1 MSKHEYGREQDESA
15 EFEQRAGDGT
25 VEHGQGDEP
34 TASENETGTSENE
47 TGVSA
52 SEAGASVSGA
62 GASGSEA
69 GASASR
75 AGADGSGAEG
85 SRVEKAGVEKAG
97 AAGPGE
103 SGVAGAEEPG
113 AAGPEEPE
121 AAGSG
126 VAEAKGAGAGS
137 PLDSLFGGDEGSDEL
152 ALRRMM
158 RSAVQE
164 IEPGDR
170 ALERLR
176 HAVPARRQRKRQAVV
191 GMAAAALF
199 IGTAI
204 PALVHV
210 TNSGGGSDDRP
221 SIAGNSEQTQGGSS
235 QGKGPGGGEKG
246 ESSGSGPSKSKDK
259 KDKKGKKD
267 GKGKGEASGGATGG
281 PDDPAGMES
290 AGSPACA
297 VDQLGNASGSAGVA
311 EADGKVYGT
320 FRVANVSGSTCTVSA
335 PGSVSTATTGAADP
349 AKVFVTDHVAG
360 DAATGLPDP
369 SQAVSSLVLQ
379 PGAAYEVKF
388 AWVPSEACPTDSG
401 EPSPDP
407 SPTDN
412 SGGTDG
418 GTPGGVEPQ
427 MVRED
432 GGVLDGGVT
441 VSLTAPQG
449 SPAAGATIANACAG
463 TVYRT
468 GMLSAS

>member
-1 MSKHEYGREQDESA
+1 MSKHEYGREHDESA
-15 EFEQRAGDGT
+15 EFEQHAGDGT
-25 VEHGQGDEP
+25 VKHGQGDEP
-34 TASENETGTSENE
+34 AAAERDE
-47 TGVSA
+47 SA
-52 SEAGASVSGA
+52 AAEREGGEAPGSV
-62 GASGSEA
+62 
-69 GASASR
+69 
-75 AGADGSGAEG
+75 
-85 SRVEKAGVEKAG
+85 
-97 AAGPGE
+97 
-103 SGVAGAEEPG
+103 
-113 AAGPEEPE
+113 
-121 AAGSG
+121 
-126 VAEAKGAGAGS
+126 
-137 PLDSLFGGDEGSDEL
+137 FGGEDGSDEL

-176 HAVPARRQRKRQAVV
+176 FAVPARRQRKRQAVV

-235 QGKGPGGGEKG
+235 QGGKGPDGGEKG
-246 ESSGSGPSKSKDK
+246 KGSDSGPSKSKDK
-259 KDKKGKKD
+259 KDKKDKKD
-267 GKGKGEASGGATGG
+267 GKGKGAGSGGATGG
-281 PDDPAGMES
+281 PDPAGTES
-290 AGSPACA
+290 ADSPACA
-297 VDQLGNASGSAGVA
+297 VDQLGNASGSAGA
-311 EADGKVYGT
+311 PEADGKVYGS
-320 FRVANVSGSTCTVSA
+320 FRIANVSGSSCTVSA

-349 AKVFVTDHVAG
+349 AKIVVTDHVAG

-369 SQAVSSLVLQ
+369 AQALSSLVLQ

-407 SPTDN
+407 TPTED
-412 SGGTDG
+412 GGGADG
-418 GTPGGVEPQ
+418 GTSGGVEPQ
-427 MVRED
+427 MTRED
-432 GGVLDGGVT
+432 GGALDGGVT
-441 VSLTAPQG
+441 VSLTAAEG

>member
-1 MSKHEYGREQDESA
+1 MSEHEYGREQDESA

-25 VEHGQGDEP
+25 VKHGQGDEP
-34 TASENETGTSENE
+34 TASEG
-47 TGVSA
+47 G
-52 SEAGASVSGA
+52 SG
-62 GASGSEA
+62 SGSEA
-69 GASASR
+69 GAGGEAGVESGAESGVE
-75 AGADGSGAEG
+75 AGADAGADAESGAG
-85 SRVEKAGVEKAG
+85 VVSGLKGDSTAGASSGGAADG
-97 AAGPGE
+97 AAGP
-103 SGVAGAEEPG
+103 
-113 AAGPEEPE
+113 
-121 AAGSG
+121 
-126 VAEAKGAGAGS
+126 
-137 PLDSLFGGDEGSDEL
+137 LLGGDEGADEL
-152 ALRRMM
+152 ALRRLM

-210 TNSGGGSDDRP
+210 TNSGSGSDDRP
-221 SIAGNSEQTQGGSS
+221 SIAGNSEQTQGGSG
-235 QGKGPGGGEKG
+235 QGKGHDGGEKG

-259 KDKKGKKD
+259 KDKKDKKD

-281 PDDPAGMES
+281 PDPAGTEA

-297 VDQLGNASGSAGVA
+297 VDQLGNAAGSAGA
-311 EADGKVYGT
+311 PEADGKVYGT
-320 FRVANVSGSTCTVSA
+320 FRIANISGSSCTVSA

-349 AKVFVTDHVAG
+349 AKIVITDHVAG

-407 SPTDN
+407 TPTED
-412 SGGTDG
+412 SGSGTDG
-418 GTPGGVEPQ
+418 GAPGGVEPQ

-432 GGVLDGGVT
+432 GGVQDGGVT

-449 SPAAGATIANACAG
+449 SPAAGASITNACAG

>member
-1 MSKHEYGREQDESA
+1 MSEHEYGREQDESA

-34 TASENETGTSENE
+34 TASENETGAAEGGARSE
-47 TGVSA
+47 
-52 SEAGASVSGA
+52 
-62 GASGSEA
+62 
-69 GASASR
+69 
-75 AGADGSGAEG
+75 GSGAEEPVTEDPG
-85 SRVEKAGVEKAG
+85 GDEGGE
-97 AAGPGE
+97 AAE
-103 SGVAGAEEPG
+103 A
-113 AAGPEEPE
+113 PE
-121 AAGSG
+121 ATEAVETAESKGS
-126 VAEAKGAGAGS
+126 GAGS
-137 PLDSLFGGDEGSDEL
+137 PLDSLFGGDEGSGADEL

-281 PDDPAGMES
+281 PDPAGTES

-320 FRVANVSGSTCTVSA
+320 FRVANVSGSSCTVSA

-349 AKVFVTDHVAG
+349 AKILVTDHVAG

-407 SPTDN
+407 TPTEN
-412 SGGTDG
+412 GGTDG
-418 GTPGGVEPQ
+418 GTPGGAEPQ

-449 SPAAGATIANACAG
+449 SPAAGATIVNACAG

>member
-1 MSKHEYGREQDESA
+1 MSGLK
-15 EFEQRAGDGT
+15 GDST
-25 VEHGQGDEP
+25 VE
-34 TASENETGTSENE
+34 
-47 TGVSA
+47 
-52 SEAGASVSGA
+52 
-62 GASGSEA
+62 
-69 GASASR
+69 
-75 AGADGSGAEG
+75 
-85 SRVEKAGVEKAG
+85 
-97 AAGPGE
+97 
-103 SGVAGAEEPG
+103 
-113 AAGPEEPE
+113 
-121 AAGSG
+121 
-126 VAEAKGAGAGS
+126 
-137 PLDSLFGGDEGSDEL
+137 SLFGGDEGSDEL
-152 ALRRMM
+152 ALRRLM

-235 QGKGPGGGEKG
+235 QGGKGPDGGEKG
-246 ESSGSGPSKSKDK
+246 KGSDSGPSKSKDK

-281 PDDPAGMES
+281 PDPAGTET
-290 AGSPACA
+290 AGTPACA
-297 VDQLGNASGSAGVA
+297 VGQLGNAAGSAGPP

-320 FRVANVSGSTCTVSA
+320 FRIANVSGSSCTVSA

-349 AKVFVTDHVAG
+349 AKIVVTDHVAG
-360 DAATGLPDP
+360 DPATALPDP

-407 SPTDN
+407 TPTED
-412 SGGTDG
+412 SGGGTDG
-418 GTPGGVEPQ
+418 GAPGGVEPQ

-449 SPAAGATIANACAG
+449 SPSAGASITNACAG

>member
-1 MSKHEYGREQDESA
+1 MSKDEYGRKQDESA

-25 VEHGQGDEP
+25 VKHGQGDEP
-34 TASENETGTSENE
+34 TASENETGAAEGGTGSE
-47 TGVSA
+47 G
-52 SEAGASVSGA
+52 SGA
-62 GASGSEA
+62 AEPADEGSAAEGSGTE
-69 GASASR
+69 
-75 AGADGSGAEG
+75 GSGAEG
-85 SRVEKAGVEKAG
+85 SG
-97 AAGPGE
+97 ADEAEGPGAGD
-103 SGVAGAEEPG
+103 SGAD
-113 AAGPEEPE
+113 AADEVVRTAE
-121 AAGSG
+121 AAGTPE
-126 VAEAKGAGAGS
+126 VKGSGAGS
-137 PLDSLFGGDEGSDEL
+137 PLASLFGGDEGSGADEL

-164 IEPGDR
+164 IEPRDS

-281 PDDPAGMES
+281 PDDPAGTES

-297 VDQLGNASGSAGVA
+297 VDQLGSASGSAGVA

-320 FRVANVSGSTCTVSA
+320 FRVANVSGSSCTVSA

-349 AKVFVTDHVAG
+349 AKIVVTDHVAG

-407 SPTDN
+407 TPTEN
-412 SGGTDG
+412 GGGTDG

-432 GGVLDGGVT
+432 GGALDGGVT

-449 SPAAGATIANACAG
+449 SPAAGATIVNACAG

>member
-1 MSKHEYGREQDESA
+1 MSEHEYGREHDESA
-15 EFEQRAGDGT
+15 EFERHAGDGT
-25 VEHGQGDEP
+25 VKHGQGDQGDEL
-34 TASENETGTSENE
+34 TASEG
-47 TGVSA
+47 GSA
-52 SEAGASVSGA
+52 SERESGSVGESGA
-62 GASGSEA
+62 AGEAESE
-69 GASASR
+69 SR
-75 AGADGSGAEG
+75 AGAGTAGEAGAEG
-85 SRVEKAGVEKAG
+85 ESGAVREAGPKGGSAAEGAASLSL
-97 AAGPGE
+97 AAGPF
-103 SGVAGAEEPG
+103 
-113 AAGPEEPE
+113 
-121 AAGSG
+121 
-126 VAEAKGAGAGS
+126 
-137 PLDSLFGGDEGSDEL
+137 FGGEDGSDEL

-235 QGKGPGGGEKG
+235 QGKGPDGGEKG
-246 ESSGSGPSKSKDK
+246 KDKESGPSKSKDK
-259 KDKKGKKD
+259 KDKKDKKD

-281 PDDPAGMES
+281 PDPAGTES

-297 VDQLGNASGSAGVA
+297 VDQLGNASGSAGA
-311 EADGKVYGT
+311 PEADGKVYGS
-320 FRVANVSGSTCTVSA
+320 FRIANVSGSSCTVSA

-349 AKVFVTDHVAG
+349 AKIVVTDHVAG
-360 DAATGLPDP
+360 DAATALPDP
-369 SQAVSSLVLQ
+369 AQAVSSLVLQ

-407 SPTDN
+407 TPTED
-412 SGGTDG
+412 GGTDG

-432 GGVLDGGVT
+432 GGVLEGGVT
-441 VSLTAPQG
+441 VSLTAAGG

>member
-1 MSKHEYGREQDESA
+1 MSKQEYGRERRERDENA
-15 EFEQRAGDGT
+15 EFEQHAGDGT
-25 VEHGQGDEP
+25 VNHGQGDEP
-34 TASENETGTSENE
+34 IP
-47 TGVSA
+47 SA
-52 SEAGASVSGA
+52 SEDGSGA
-62 GASGSEA
+62 GAGPGSGAGSEGAEGEPGPDAGAAKAGAESGANAEA
-69 GASASR
+69 GAESNAE
-75 AGADGSGAEG
+75 SGAKL
-85 SRVEKAGVEKAG
+85 SAV
-97 AAGPGE
+97 PGD
-103 SGVAGAEEPG
+103 P
-113 AAGPEEPE
+113 
-121 AAGSG
+121 
-126 VAEAKGAGAGS
+126 
-137 PLDSLFGGDEGSDEL
+137 FGGLGGFAGIGGEDGGSDEL

-176 HAVPARRQRKRQAVV
+176 HAVPARRARKRQAVV

-210 TNSGGGSDDRP
+210 TNSGSGSDDRP

-235 QGKGPGGGEKG
+235 QGKGPDGGEKG
-246 ESSGSGPSKSKDK
+246 EGSGSGPSKSKDK
-259 KDKKGKKD
+259 KDKKDKKD
-267 GKGKGEASGGATGG
+267 GKGKGASSDGATGG
-281 PDDPAGMES
+281 PDPSGTTAAD
-290 AGSPACA
+290 SPACA
-297 VDQLGNASGSAGVA
+297 VDQLGNASGSAGAA

-320 FRVANVSGSTCTVSA
+320 FRIANVSGSTCTVSA
-335 PGSVSTATTGAADP
+335 PGSIGTSTTGAADP
-349 AKVFVTDHVAG
+349 AKIAVVDHVAG

-369 SQAVSSLVLQ
+369 AQAVGSLVLE

-388 AWVPSEACPTDSG
+388 AWVPSEGCPTDSG

-407 SPTDN
+407 TPTE
-412 SGGTDG
+412 GGGSDG
-418 GTPGGVEPQ
+418 GTPDNTEPQ

-432 GGVLDGGVT
+432 GGVLEGGVT
-441 VSLTAPQG
+441 VSLTASEG

>member
-1 MSKHEYGREQDESA
+1 M
-15 EFEQRAGDGT
+15 
-25 VEHGQGDEP
+25 P
-34 TASENETGTSENE
+34 
-47 TGVSA
+47 
-52 SEAGASVSGA
+52 
-62 GASGSEA
+62 
-69 GASASR
+69 
-75 AGADGSGAEG
+75 
-85 SRVEKAGVEKAG
+85 
-97 AAGPGE
+97 
-103 SGVAGAEEPG
+103 
-113 AAGPEEPE
+113 
-121 AAGSG
+121 AGSG
-126 VAEAKGAGAGS
+126 IS
-137 PLDSLFGGDEGSDEL
+137 SLFGGQEGSDTDADANADADEL
-152 ALRRMM
+152 ALRRLM

-164 IEPGDR
+164 IEPGDH

-235 QGKGPGGGEKG
+235 QGKGPDGGEKG
-246 ESSGSGPSKSKDK
+246 KNSGSGPSKSKDK
-259 KDKKGKKD
+259 KDKKDKKGD
-267 GKGKGEASGGATGG
+267 KGKGEASSGATGG
-281 PDDPAGMES
+281 PDPAGTAS
-290 AGSPACA
+290 ADSPACT
-297 VDQLGNASGSAGVA
+297 VDQLGNASGSTGGA

-320 FRVANVSGSTCTVSA
+320 FRIANVSGSSCTVTS
-335 PGSVSTATTGAADP
+335 PGGVSTAAAGAADP
-349 AKVFVTDHVAG
+349 AKIVVTDHVAG

-369 SQAVSSLVLQ
+369 SQALSSLVLQ

-388 AWVPSEACPTDSG
+388 AWVPTEACPTDSG

-407 SPTDN
+407 SPTEGGGSE
-412 SGGTDG
+412 SGS
-418 GTPGGVEPQ
+418 PGGVEPQ

-432 GGVLDGGVT
+432 GGVLDGSVT
-441 VSLTAPQG
+441 VSLTASQG

>member
-1 MSKHEYGREQDESA
+1 MSKHEYGREHDESA
-15 EFEQRAGDGT
+15 EFEQHAGDGT
-25 VEHGQGDEP
+25 VNHGQGDEP
-34 TASENETGTSENE
+34 TAPEPTAPEPDEPAAAEPAEPTAAEPDEPPAAERPSG
-47 TGVSA
+47 
-52 SEAGASVSGA
+52 EAPGSV
-62 GASGSEA
+62 
-69 GASASR
+69 
-75 AGADGSGAEG
+75 
-85 SRVEKAGVEKAG
+85 
-97 AAGPGE
+97 
-103 SGVAGAEEPG
+103 
-113 AAGPEEPE
+113 
-121 AAGSG
+121 
-126 VAEAKGAGAGS
+126 
-137 PLDSLFGGDEGSDEL
+137 FGGEDGSDEL

-210 TNSGGGSDDRP
+210 TNSAGGSDDRP

-235 QGKGPGGGEKG
+235 QGGKGPDGGEKG
-246 ESSGSGPSKSKDK
+246 KDSDSGPSKSKDK

-281 PDDPAGMES
+281 PDPAGTES

-297 VDQLGNASGSAGVA
+297 VDQLGSASGSAGA
-311 EADGKVYGT
+311 PEADGKVYGS
-320 FRVANVSGSTCTVSA
+320 FRIANVSGSSCTVSA

-349 AKVFVTDHVAG
+349 TRIAVTGHVAG

-369 SQAVSSLVLQ
+369 AQAVSSLVLQ

-407 SPTDN
+407 SPTEGGGAD
-412 SGGTDG
+412 SGAPGGT
-418 GTPGGVEPQ
+418 EPQ
-427 MVRED
+427 MVREE

-441 VSLTAPQG
+441 VSLTATEG
-449 SPAAGATIANACAG
+449 SPAAGATITNACAG
-463 TVYRT
+463 TVYHT

>member
-1 MSKHEYGREQDESA
+1 MSKDEYGREQDESA

-25 VEHGQGDEP
+25 VKHGQGDEP
-34 TASENETGTSENE
+34 TASENETGAAEGGTGSE
-47 TGVSA
+47 G
-52 SEAGASVSGA
+52 SGA
-62 GASGSEA
+62 EEPAAEGPGAEA
-69 GASASR
+69 
-75 AGADGSGAEG
+75 SGAEG
-85 SRVEKAGVEKAG
+85 SGADEAAEAVEA
-97 AAGPGE
+97 
-103 SGVAGAEEPG
+103 
-113 AAGPEEPE
+113 PE
-121 AAGSG
+121 AA
-126 VAEAKGAGAGS
+126 EAVESKVSGAGS
-137 PLDSLFGGDEGSDEL
+137 PLDSLFGGDEGSGADEL

-164 IEPGDR
+164 IEPRDS

-259 KDKKGKKD
+259 KDKKGKKGD
-267 GKGKGEASGGATGG
+267 KGKGEASGGATGG
-281 PDDPAGMES
+281 PDDPAGTES

-297 VDQLGNASGSAGVA
+297 VDQLGSASGSAGVA

-320 FRVANVSGSTCTVSA
+320 FRVANVSGSSCTVSA

-349 AKVFVTDHVAG
+349 AKIVVTDHVAG

-407 SPTDN
+407 SPTEN
-412 SGGTDG
+412 GGTDG

-432 GGVLDGGVT
+432 GGTLDGGVT

-449 SPAAGATIANACAG
+449 SPAAGATIVNACAG

>member
-1 MSKHEYGREQDESA
+1 MSKHEYGREHEERRDESRDESA
-15 EFEQRAGDGT
+15 EFEQHAGDGT
-25 VEHGQGDEP
+25 VKHGQGDEP
-34 TASENETGTSENE
+34 TASAPESGSETEASGTEE
-47 TGVSA
+47 T
-52 SEAGASVSGA
+52 EVSGA
-62 GASGSEA
+62 DTPEAEASGSESEP
-69 GASASR
+69 GAK
-75 AGADGSGAEG
+75 ADAESGSGA
-85 SRVEKAGVEKAG
+85 
-97 AAGPGE
+97 
-103 SGVAGAEEPG
+103 
-113 AAGPEEPE
+113 
-121 AAGSG
+121 
-126 VAEAKGAGAGS
+126 
-137 PLDSLFGGDEGSDEL
+137 DSLFGEDGGPDEL

-176 HAVPARRQRKRQAVV
+176 YAVPARRQRKRQAVV

-235 QGKGPGGGEKG
+235 QGKGPDGGEKG
-246 ESSGSGPSKSKDK
+246 RGSDSGPSKSKDK
-259 KDKKGKKD
+259 KGKKGKKD

-281 PDDPAGMES
+281 PDPAGTAS
-290 AGSPACA
+290 ADSPACSA
-297 VDQLGNASGSAGVA
+297 DQLGNASGSAGGADA
-311 EADGKVYGT
+311 EGKVYGS
-320 FRVANVSGSTCTVSA
+320 FRIANISGSSCTVSA
-335 PGSVSTATTGAADP
+335 PGGVSTAATGAADP
-349 AKVFVTDHVAG
+349 AKIVVADHVAG

-369 SQAVSSLVLQ
+369 GQAVGSLVLQ

-388 AWVPSEACPTDSG
+388 AWVPSESCPTDSG
-401 EPSPDP
+401 EPPSPDP
-407 SPTDN
+407 TPTEG
-412 SGGTDG
+412 SGGDSGSPG
-418 GTPGGVEPQ
+418 GTEPQ

-441 VSLTAPQG
+441 VSLTAAQG
-449 SPAAGATIANACAG
+449 SPSAGATITNACAG

>member
-15 EFEQRAGDGT
+15 ELEQRAGDGT
-25 VEHGQGDEP
+25 VNHGQGDEP
-34 TASENETGTSENE
+34 TASENETGAADGGT
-47 TGVSA
+47 
-52 SEAGASVSGA
+52 
-62 GASGSEA
+62 GSE
-69 GASASR
+69 
-75 AGADGSGAEG
+75 GSGAEEPVTED
-85 SRVEKAGVEKAG
+85 SG
-97 AAGPGE
+97 AAEP
-103 SGVAGAEEPG
+103 AEPAEP
-113 AAGPEEPE
+113 AE
-121 AAGSG
+121 AAESAEPAGS
-126 VAEAKGAGAGS
+126 KGPGAGS
-137 PLDSLFGGDEGSDEL
+137 PLDSLFGGDEGSGGDEL

-158 RSAVQE
+158 RSAVQD

-235 QGKGPGGGEKG
+235 QGKDAGGGEKG

-259 KDKKGKKD
+259 KDKKDKKD

-281 PDDPAGMES
+281 PDDPAGTES
-290 AGSPACA
+290 AGSPACT

-320 FRVANVSGSTCTVSA
+320 FRVANVSGSSCTVSS

-349 AKVFVTDHVAG
+349 AKIVVTDHVAG

-407 SPTDN
+407 TPTEN
-412 SGGTDG
+412 GGGTDG
-418 GTPGGVEPQ
+418 GTTGGVEPQ

-449 SPAAGATIANACAG
+449 SPAAGATIVNACAG

>member
-1 MSKHEYGREQDESA
+1 MSKHEEYGREQDESA

-25 VEHGQGDEP
+25 VKHGQGDEP
-34 TASENETGTSENE
+34 TASEGETGP
-47 TGVSA
+47 
-52 SEAGASVSGA
+52 EAGPRP
-62 GASGSEA
+62 E
-69 GASASR
+69 
-75 AGADGSGAEG
+75 
-85 SRVEKAGVEKAG
+85 
-97 AAGPGE
+97 
-103 SGVAGAEEPG
+103 
-113 AAGPEEPE
+113 AGPETASEPGSEPEATSEVESEAEPESEPE
-121 AAGSG
+121 AASEP
-126 VAEAKGAGAGS
+126 AAGAPRGAAAA
-137 PLDSLFGGDEGSDEL
+137 DSVFGGDDGSDEL

-235 QGKGPGGGEKG
+235 QGKGPDGGEKG

-281 PDDPAGMES
+281 PDPAGTES

-297 VDQLGNASGSAGVA
+297 VDQLGNAVGTAGA
-311 EADGKVYGT
+311 PEADGKVYGT
-320 FRVANVSGSTCTVSA
+320 FRIANVSGSSCTVSA
-335 PGSVSTATTGAADP
+335 PGSVSAATSGAADP
-349 AKVFVTDHVAG
+349 AKVVVTDHVAG

-407 SPTDN
+407 TPTEDG
-412 SGGTDG
+412 SGADG
-418 GTPGGVEPQ
+418 GASGGVEPQ

-441 VSLTAPQG
+441 VSLTAAQG
-449 SPAAGATIANACAG
+449 SPAAGATLTNACAG

>member
-1 MSKHEYGREQDESA
+1 MSKQEYGREHDESA
-15 EFEQRAGDGT
+15 EFEQHAGDGT
-25 VEHGQGDEP
+25 VKHGQGDEP
-34 TASENETGTSENE
+34 AAAERDEPTAAEREG
-47 TGVSA
+47 G
-52 SEAGASVSGA
+52 EAPDSV
-62 GASGSEA
+62 
-69 GASASR
+69 
-75 AGADGSGAEG
+75 
-85 SRVEKAGVEKAG
+85 
-97 AAGPGE
+97 
-103 SGVAGAEEPG
+103 
-113 AAGPEEPE
+113 
-121 AAGSG
+121 
-126 VAEAKGAGAGS
+126 
-137 PLDSLFGGDEGSDEL
+137 FGGEDGSDEL

-176 HAVPARRQRKRQAVV
+176 YAVPARRQRKRQAVV

-235 QGKGPGGGEKG
+235 QGGKGPDGGEKG
-246 ESSGSGPSKSKDK
+246 KGSDSGPSKSKDK
-259 KDKKGKKD
+259 KGKKDKKD

-281 PDDPAGMES
+281 PDPSGTES

-297 VDQLGNASGSAGVA
+297 VDQLGNASGSAGA
-311 EADGKVYGT
+311 PEADGKVYGS
-320 FRVANVSGSTCTVSA
+320 FRIANVSGSSCTVSA

-349 AKVFVTDHVAG
+349 AKIVVTDHVAG

-369 SQAVSSLVLQ
+369 AQALSSLVLQ

-407 SPTDN
+407 TPTED
-412 SGGTDG
+412 GGSADG
-418 GTPGGVEPQ
+418 GTSGGVEPQ
-427 MVRED
+427 MTRED

-441 VSLTAPQG
+441 VSLTAAEG
-449 SPAAGATIANACAG
+449 SPAAGATITNACAG